1 MKFKKL
7 IFHNW
12 IPYRDTAEINFATSS
27 KKNITLIRGRN
38 QGGKSAIMRA
48 IRWVLYD
55 NTGDI
60 SSYQN
65 PLDLLNNH
73 AAAAGDFNLSV
84 SLELEKDGREIKVTR
99 SLKSKMEN
107 ATNTSFDQTLSILED
122 GASPSGDREKFITE
136 LLAEDISNFFLFDG
150 EMLQQYSELT
160 ASSNKKAKELKA
172 RIEKVIRTPFLIQAG
187 EDLDSINSELSR
199 KIGAQTTD
207 EILGEAYVKLAS
219 LEEAKNTMLDQK
231 VVIEPK
237 LQIQKELLSAA
248 SSNINAHAD
257 SVETIR
263 DLEREEL
270 ALIANKKKIEDTAFI
285 IKQSS
290 SRAWKLARS
299 SLLSGYQQTL
309 NTRKKELDSNLE
321 NEYLIKILR
330 KSIESGH
337 CRIFDLPLSAEKKKI
352 YEDRLNVLQSSS
364 EADISEELSEV
375 NKLLYLASEES
386 SFDEYATQIKL
397 YELAQENIIRGENTI
412 ENLKNDL
419 GSIKQDDIQTLLTKQ
434 KNLETEVGELKSSLE
449 KIDCELNGTALDGKD
464 LYSEQGI
471 IHSIEAMG
479 SIISQLEEASP
490 LESVE
495 KKMKQLTNAMR
506 NALEGTVTI
515 LLDEMKI
522 SIEKHANAMNETL
535 TQEAHNQ
542 LKINDTYGLSVIDDY
557 GNEIAD
563 SAAGSQMIALS
574 LLFGLKESTGLKGP
588 LIIDTP
594 FARVDLAYRKLI
606 LEALP
611 QMSEQCI
618 LLVHDGEIAKG
629 DHLEES
635 ISNKVGRWYSIE
647 KKGKQL
653 SEILED

>member
-1 MKFKKL
+1 VIFKKL
-7 IFHNW
+7 TFHNW
-12 IPYRDTAEINFATSS
+12 IPYKETAELSFSTNA

-60 SSYQN
+60 SSYQE

-73 AAAAGDFNLSV
+73 AAAEGDFNLSV
-84 SLELEKDGREIKVTR
+84 SLELVKDNSEIKITR
-99 SLKSKMEN
+99 SLNSKKEK
-107 ATNTSFDQTLSILED
+107 ATNASFDQSLSILED
-122 GASPSGDREKFITE
+122 GASVTGDREKFLTE

-160 ASSNKKAKELKA
+160 SSSNRKAKELKS
-172 RIEKVIRTPFLIQAG
+172 RIEKVIRTPFLIQAA
-187 EDLDSINSELSR
+187 EDLNSINTELSR

-207 EILGEAYVKLAS
+207 DRLKEAYEKHEK
-219 LEEAKNTMLDQK
+219 LEEEKNSLSAQK
-231 VVIEPK
+231 IELEPK
-237 LQIQKELLSAA
+237 LKEIKERLTTIQSDIAA
-248 SSNINAHAD
+248 HSD
-257 SVETIR
+257 SVQTIQ
-263 DLEREEL
+263 DLEIAKADL
-270 ALIANKKKIEDTAFI
+270 LINQKKLEDTSGL

-290 SRAWKLARS
+290 SRAWRLARS
-299 SLLSGYQQTL
+299 LLLSGHSKVL
-309 NTRKKELDSNLE
+309 KERKTDLDSKLE

-337 CRIFDLPLSAEKKKI
+337 CRIFDLPLTAEKKKI

-386 SFDEYATQIKL
+386 SFDEYHSQIQIYEETQ
-397 YELAQENIIRGENTI
+397 ESIIRGNNKI
-412 ENLKNDL
+412 SNLTEEL
-419 GSIKQDDIQTLLTKQ
+419 GSINQDDIKELLNKE
-434 KNLETEVGELKSSLE
+434 KNCESEAAALE
-449 KIDCELNGTALDGKD
+449 KSLDEIDCELNGTALNGKD
-464 LYSEQGI
+464 LYTDEGI
-471 IHSIEAMG
+471 NHSITAIN
-479 SIISQLEEASP
+479 SIINQLEEATP
-490 LESVE
+490 QESKE
-495 KKMKQLTNAMR
+495 KQMRQLVNSMKE
-506 NALEGTVTI
+506 ALNDTVSL
-515 LLDEMKI
+515 LLDEVKS
-522 SIEKHANAMNETL
+522 SIEKYANEMNETL
-535 TQEAHNQ
+535 TQDAHNQ

-574 LLFGLKESTGLKGP
+574 LLYGLKESTGLKGP

-594 FARVDLAYRKLI
+594 FARVDLTYRESI

-629 DHLEES
+629 DQLEEC

>member
-219 LEEAKNTMLDQK
+219 LEEAKNAMLEQK

-237 LQIQKELLSAA
+237 LQTQKEALLAA
-248 SSNINAHAD
+248 SSDINAHAD
-257 SVETIR
+257 SVEIIQNLEIAKA
-263 DLEREEL
+263 DL
-270 ALIANKKKIEDTAFI
+270 INNKKKIEDTAFI

-299 SLLSGYQQTL
+299 SLLSGHQQTL

-364 EADISEELSEV
+364 ETDISEELSEV

-434 KNLETEVGELKSSLE
+434 KNLEKEVGELKSSLE

-471 IHSIEAMG
+471 IQSIETMG

-515 LLDEMKI
+515 LLDEMKS

-594 FARVDLAYRKLI
+594 FARVDLAYRKSI

>member
-7 IFHNW
+7 TFHNW
-12 IPYRDTAEINFATSS
+12 IPYRDTAEIIFATSS

-60 SSYQN
+60 STYQK

-73 AAAAGDFNLSV
+73 AASSGDFNLSV
-84 SLELEKDGREIKVTR
+84 SLELEKDGSEIKVTR
-99 SLKSKMEN
+99 SLKSKMEK
-107 ATNTSFDQTLSILED
+107 ATNASFDQTLSILKD
-122 GASPSGDREKFITE
+122 GASISGDREKFITE

-160 ASSNKKAKELKA
+160 SSSNKKAKELKA

-187 EDLDSINSELSR
+187 EDLHSINSELSR

-207 EILGEAYVKLAS
+207 DRLREAYEKLAS
-219 LEEAKNTMLDQK
+219 LEEAKNNMLEQK
-231 VVIEPK
+231 VVIEPVFQK
-237 LQIQKELLSAA
+237 QKEALLAA
-248 SSNINAHAD
+248 SSDINAHAD
-257 SVETIR
+257 SVETIQNLEIAKA
-263 DLEREEL
+263 DL
-270 ALIANKKKIEDTAFI
+270 INNKKKIEDTTFS

-299 SLLSGYQQTL
+299 SLLSGYKQAL
-309 NTRKKELDSNLE
+309 NARKKELDSKLE
-321 NEYLIKILR
+321 NEYLQKMLQE
-330 KSIESGH
+330 SISSNT
-337 CRIFDLPLSAEKKKI
+337 CTFCDLPLSDEKKTA
-352 YEDRLNVLQSSS
+352 YQARLDGLKDTS
-364 EADISEELSEV
+364 ELAVSNELSEI
-375 NKLLYLASEES
+375 NKLLHLASEDS
-386 SFDEYATQIKL
+386 NFNEYATQIQL
-397 YELAQENIIRGENTI
+397 YEEAQENIFRADNTI
-412 ENLKNDL
+412 ENLKNEL
-419 GSIKQDDIQTLLTKQ
+419 GSIKQDDIQSLLTKQ
-434 KNLETEVGELKSSLE
+434 RNLEVEVGELEKSLE

-464 LYSEQGI
+464 LYSDQGI
-471 IHSIEAMG
+471 NHSMEAMG

-490 LESVE
+490 LESIE
-495 KKMKQLTNAMR
+495 KQMRQLTNAMR

-515 LLDEMKI
+515 LLDEMKS
-522 SIEKHANAMNETL
+522 SIEKHANTMNETL
-535 TQEAHNQ
+535 TKEAHNQ

-574 LLFGLKESTGLKGP
+574 LLYGLKESTGLKGP

-594 FARVDLAYRKLI
+594 FARVDLAYRKSI

-629 DHLEES
+629 DNLEES
-635 ISNKVGRWYSIE
+635 ISNKVGKWYSIE